1 MKTNYKIIAYSVVIA
16 TSIFAISSCKK
27 YLEVEPI
34 SSFGNDYVFSSVT
47 NAQKAL
53 LGAYSA
59 LGGDQGYG
67 IRLSM
72 YYPYDNDEMMGQGG
86 TPYPD
91 NERKRYS
98 TLQCAAGKYPAC
110 RPF

>member
-1 MKTNYKIIAYSVVIA
+1 MKTNLKLIIGG
-16 TSIFAISSCKK
+16 IFITTTLFTVSSCKK
-27 YLEVEPI
+27 FLEVEPI
-34 SSFGNDYVFSSVT
+34 SSFGNDYVFSNVT
-47 NAQKAL
+47 NAQKAV

-91 NERKRYS
+91 N
-98 TLQCAAGKYPAC
+98 
-110 RPF
+110 